1 MLALLLLTE
10 IISFC
15 GCDFTYLHREQ
26 TLSRKRRYLHFP
38 EGSVAVVRNFV
49 KSRTYKWDRVFNYQ
63 LVRMR
68 RACCAEYILRFSSL
82 LLFFR
87 HIFSFFCSKY
97 IFLHI
102 CAAVINNP
110 PGLSFFRYFLL
121 PFLYFLFLSP
131 FSLFSPVPPTHLI
144 TWF

>member
-68 RACCAEYILRFSSL
+68 RTCCAEYILRFSSL

-87 HIFSFFCSKY
+87 HIFSFFFSKY
-97 IFLHI
+97 IFIRI
-102 CAAVINNP
+102 CAAVINNRP
-110 PGLSFFRYFLL
+110 VLSFFLL

-131 FSLFSPVPPTHLI
+131 FSLFSLVPHTYLI